1 MSLTYFTPTQLRERI
16 LGTRRRPCQ
25 REVEY
30 RYTGND
36 GDASDTGDTGT
47 PVTLPIKG
55 PCHCPAFNV
64 TADGRIFCASCESGH
79 INGLTMD
86 DKQVRRAVPLR
97 VILVDAVSA
106 AKMGVVAK
114 AVTQDTG
121 EGVLVEM
128 RPWLEATEAER
139 QQRRE
144 QRRLDAIRAKNIA
157 TLAALEQQRLKGF

>member
-1 MSLTYFTPTQLRERI
+1 MPTATILTPTQLRERI
-16 LGTRRRPCQ
+16 LGGRRRPCQ

-30 RYTGND
+30 RYVGD
-36 GDASDTGDTGT
+36 GGDAGE
-47 PVTLPIKG
+47 LPTKG

-64 TADGRIFCASCESGH
+64 TADGRVYCASCESGH

-86 DKQVRRAVPLR
+86 DKRVRRAVPLR
-97 VILVDAVSA
+97 VILVDVASA

-114 AVTQDTG
+114 AAGASDGGDTG
-121 EGVLVEM
+121 NTGDGVLVEM

-139 QQRRE
+139 QQRHE
-144 QRRLDAIRAKNIA
+144 QRRLDAIRARNVA

>member
-1 MSLTYFTPTQLRERI
+1 MPTAAILTPTQLRERI
-16 LGTRRRPCQ
+16 LGGRRRPCQ

-30 RYTGND
+30 RTDGTGE
-36 GDASDTGDTGT
+36 
-47 PVTLPIKG
+47 LPAKG

-64 TADGRIFCASCESGH
+64 TADGRVFCAACESGR

-86 DKQVRRAVPLR
+86 DKQVRRAVPFR
-97 VILVDAVSA
+97 VILVDVASA
-106 AKMGVVAK
+106 AKLGVVAK
-114 AVTQDTG
+114 AAGASDGGDTGNTG

-139 QQRRE
+139 QQRKE
-144 QRRLDAIRAKNIA
+144 QRRLDAIRARNVA

>member
-1 MSLTYFTPTQLRERI
+1 MPTAAILTPTQLRERI
-16 LGTRRRPCQ
+16 LGGRRRPCQ

-30 RYTGND
+30 RTDGTGE
-36 GDASDTGDTGT
+36 
-47 PVTLPIKG
+47 LPAKG

-64 TADGRIFCASCESGH
+64 TADGRVFCAACESGH

-121 EGVLVEM
+121 EGVIVEM

-144 QRRLDAIRAKNIA
+144 QRRIDAIRARNVA